1 MVVLRCTALNL
12 SGLQALA
19 ERLARVLHPGD
30 LVLLMGPLGSGK
42 TEFVRCLAQPLGL
55 LDAVRSPSFTIA
67 NVYRGR
73 VTVNHLDLYRL
84 EHIADEDTLALEE
97 YLSPDAVTLVE
108 WPEAGGDRL
117 PAPQWVIRFE
127 HDTLSTRNVEVEA
140 GSRVEA
146 ARFERA
152 G

>member
-1 MVVLRCTALNL
+1 VVVLRCTALNL

-73 VTVNHLDLYRL
+73 VTVNHPMPSRWWSGRKRV
-84 EHIADEDTLALEE
+84 AT
-97 YLSPDAVTLVE
+97 
-108 WPEAGGDRL
+108 GFL
-117 PAPQWVIRFE
+117 PR
-127 HDTLSTRNVEVEA
+127 S
-140 GSRVEA
+140 G
-146 ARFERA
+146 
-152 G
+152 